1 MPTRLLLPPA
11 VLVRLQKAL
20 DASLSVLQET
30 PQPPQ
35 PPPEAEE
42 EGGGAEGAL
51 AMAAMAFKIH
61 AVVHLP
67 LVVLPA
73 PSVAAGCL
81 LSRKAHTPR
90 PSVLLHLGTLSAL
103 NKVPRRPQ

>member
-20 DASLSVLQET
+20 DASLSVLQE
-30 PQPPQ
+30 PPE

-90 PSVLLHLGTLSAL
+90 SSVLLRLGTLSAL